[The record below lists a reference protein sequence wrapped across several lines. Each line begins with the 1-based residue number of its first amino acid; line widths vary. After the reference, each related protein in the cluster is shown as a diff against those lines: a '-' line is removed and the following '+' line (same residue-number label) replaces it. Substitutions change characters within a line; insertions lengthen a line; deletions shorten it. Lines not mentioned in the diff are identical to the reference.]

1 MKKTLVFTLILT
13 LILSIATMV
22 SAATAKVITED
33 QVAEE
38 GKLIVTVDLGSAVR
52 GGVIRVNYDETVLE
66 LNSIPKE
73 IAEKNVRELGTAGSK
88 GYLFVGN
95 ADTEVSTITL
105 EFNVIGEVGST
116 SPVTVTGEDFTVGAN
131 NDAVEVTFPGEQTVT
146 VVAKAGETDGEGT
159 TTPEPGASDNQ
170 GTGSEAGTQKDNG
183 TTPTRYPQTGIN
195 VAYVAGTVV
204 LALVAGYV
212 VTKRN

>member
-22 SAATAKVITED
+22 SAAATVSTVDK
-33 QVAEE
+33 VAEE
-38 GKLIVTVDLGSAVR
+38 GKLTVTVNLGSAVR
-52 GGVIRVNYDETVLE
+52 GGVIRVNYDET
-66 LNSIPKE
+66 
-73 IAEKNVRELGTAGSK
+73 GSK

-131 NDAVEVTFPGEQTVT
+131 NDAVEVTFPAEQTVT

-170 GTGSEAGTQKDNG
+170 GTGSEAGAQKDNG
-183 TTPTRYPQTGIN
+183 KTPTRYPQTGIN
-195 VAYVAGTVV
+195 VAYVAGAVV